1 MKTSK
6 STTGIRKP
14 RVIPR
19 ITVDLEQPARERWIA
34 PGRKIAALANKLT
47 DSMLND
53 SEGLIPAP
61 LRPLLSKKAG
71 VVSLFASIP
80 CRFLSNELMEEAIGL
95 SKATGIP
102 ASLLALSNC
111 CYDFTQLQSGIFP
124 TACSAGIYHN
134 KAKQP
139 VMVRYMDW
147 GLPEDIAKYTIVVDY
162 VRDGIPAYSS
172 LGFAGFL
179 GVITATAPGW
189 ALAMNQAPAG
199 RVRKFLSHT
208 PTTYAIRTVCDQSE
222 TFSELEQG
230 LMSVKTMT
238 PFMSL
243 ICGTEVGEELRI
255 ERPEHGKATKDRPPK
270 GRSLALTNHYIHKN
284 HRKLN
289 TDTFWTDE
297 EGLDWCSDTEERLC
311 EVEEIAHSLNRS
323 ERLPALG
330 KLKVDP
336 VFNSSTAH
344 IALMCPASEEFK
356 YSSHPPRK

>member
-1 MKTSK
+1 MKTTK
-6 STTGIRKP
+6 SPAVRRKR

-19 ITVDLEQPARERWIA
+19 ITVDLEEPARERWIA
-34 PGRKIAALANKLT
+34 PGRKIAGLVNKLT
-47 DSMLND
+47 DSMLEVS
-53 SEGLIPAP
+53 SELLPAP
-61 LRPLLSKKAG
+61 LRPLLSKKEG
-71 VVSLFASIP
+71 VASLLAKIP
-80 CRFLSNELMEEAIGL
+80 CRFLSNELMDESIGL

-111 CYDFTQLQSGIFP
+111 SYDFTQLQSGIFP

-162 VRDGIPAYSS
+162 VRDGIPAYSA

-179 GVITATAPGW
+179 GVITAMASGW
-189 ALAMNQAPAG
+189 ALAMNQAPAA
-199 RVRKFLSHT
+199 RVKKFLSYT
-208 PTTYAIRTVCDQSE
+208 PTTYAIRTVCDNSE
-222 TFSELEQG
+222 TFHELQHG
-230 LMSVKTMT
+230 LMTVKTMT

-255 ERPEHGKATKDRPPK
+255 ERPEHGKATKEKPPK

-284 HRKLN
+284 HRALN

-330 KLKVDP
+330 MLKVDP
-336 VFNSSTAH
+336 VFNSCTAH

-356 YSSHPPRK
+356 YSVHPPRK